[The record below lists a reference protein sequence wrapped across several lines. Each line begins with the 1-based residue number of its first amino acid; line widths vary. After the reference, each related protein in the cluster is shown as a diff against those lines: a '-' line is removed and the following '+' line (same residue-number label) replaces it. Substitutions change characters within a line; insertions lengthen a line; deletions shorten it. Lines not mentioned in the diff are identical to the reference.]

1 MLIVIAIM
9 LAGILTGYLLR
20 KNTFLKRINRPI
32 FITILA
38 LLFLMG
44 LSVGGNPEI
53 TNHLHQVGTQAL
65 ILATAGTLGSV
76 LAAMLVYRFF
86 FRKDLKNER

>member
-9 LAGILTGYLLR
+9 LTGILTGYLLR
-20 KNTFLKRINRPI
+20 GKTFLKQINRPI

-53 TNHLHQVGTQAL
+53 TNHIHQVGTQAL
-65 ILATAGTLGSV
+65 LLAMAGTIGSV

-86 FRKDLKNER
+86 FHKDLEK